1 MKFWFH
7 TSFAISTVQSIF
19 KALSLALEKV
29 SVKAEE
35 AQTGEV
41 EKEAE
46 GELEEEKQRRRIKE
60 GMHRVMY
67 KDYTIES

>member
-1 MKFWFH
+1 M
-7 TSFAISTVQSIF
+7 SVQA
-19 KALSLALEKV
+19 K
-29 SVKAEE
+29 E
-35 AQTGEV
+35 ARTGEV

-46 GELEEEKQRRRIKE
+46 EELEEEKQRQRIEE